1 MIRRRAAARRRND
14 LRKQS
19 ILRSWSRVFR
29 RTRRRIRSIRS
40 SNRIET
46 EREGFEPS
54 IQGLAPYDG
63 LANRCLQPLGHLSRR
78 SDTIVW
84 RARNVSD
91 AAESAQVLRPRLHAV
106 DWA

>member
-29 RTRRRIRSIRS
+29 RTRRRIRS
-40 SNRIET
+40 SNRFET

-54 IQGLAPYDG
+54 IQGLAPDDG

-91 AAESAQVLRPRLHAV
+91 AAESAQVLRPRPNAV